1 MPLTPLQRLV
11 VGTLRPFRSSN
22 SYVGGGAALNQ
33 RWPRLSDDMEAGYV
47 AASDSR
53 RDGQAVGF

>member
-1 MPLTPLQRLV
+1 VPAGVPEALRERGHKLTV
-11 VGTLRPFRSSN
+11 
-22 SYVGGGAALNQ
+22 AARDSIDFGSAQMIYKAEN
-33 RWPRLSDDMEAGYV
+33 GYI

>member
-1 MPLTPLQRLV
+1 MGHRVEVAPAQSLEFGSAQLI
-11 VGTLRPFRSSN
+11 
-22 SYVGGGAALNQ
+22 YKA
-33 RWPRLSDDMEAGYV
+33 EHGYI